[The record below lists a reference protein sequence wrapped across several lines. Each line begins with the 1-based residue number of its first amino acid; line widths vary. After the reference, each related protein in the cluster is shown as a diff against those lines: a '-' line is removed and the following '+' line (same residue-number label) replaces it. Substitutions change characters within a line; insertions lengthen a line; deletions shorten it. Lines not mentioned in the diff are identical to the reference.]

1 MTILLDTSILID
13 ALRDRKGRRAFLR
26 ELVLS
31 GHTLA
36 CSPVNVAEVYAGMR
50 PKEAPATQEFLSNL
64 DYVPISRASAERA
77 GLLKAH
83 WSAKGRTLSLADT
96 LVAAV
101 ALEGNLA
108 LATDNVKHYPMTELN
123 LVPLPD

>member
-1 MTILLDTSILID
+1 MTILLDTSVLID
-13 ALRDRKGRRAFLR
+13 TLRDRKGRRSFLR
-26 ELVLS
+26 ELVLE

-50 PKEAPATQEFLSNL
+50 PTEATATGEFLGSL
-64 DYVPISRASAERA
+64 EYVPISRAAAESA
-77 GLLKAH
+77 GQLKAYF
-83 WSAKGRTLSLADT
+83 SGKGRTLSLADC

-101 ALEGNLA
+101 ALSGNLA
-108 LATDNVKHYPMTELN
+108 LATDNVKHYPMAELK